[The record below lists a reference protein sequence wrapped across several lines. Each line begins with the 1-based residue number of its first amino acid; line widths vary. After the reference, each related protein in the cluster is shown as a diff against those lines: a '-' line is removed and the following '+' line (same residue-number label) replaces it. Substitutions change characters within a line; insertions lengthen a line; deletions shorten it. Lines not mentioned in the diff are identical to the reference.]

1 VWVDGAFHLFFKRK
15 EENAREKKTSHKK
28 LHFQF
33 AALVHGN
40 KTKQNTSSRERE
52 KRFFSGCCK
61 RK

>member
-1 VWVDGAFHLFFKRK
+1 MVLSFFFSKRK
-15 EENAREKKTSHKK
+15 EENAREKKTSHHKK

>member
-1 VWVDGAFHLFFKRK
+1 MVLSFFFSKKRK
-15 EENAREKKTSHKK
+15 EKKTRAKKKHHKK